1 MYMRV
6 LPVCMLCAPH
16 LYMMPGGGIKE
27 GIQVPGTG
35 VINDCEPPCGSWG
48 LNPGPLQERRLTESS
63 SHYMY
68 FFNQEK
74 MRVLG
79 MT

>member
-1 MYMRV
+1 MYVM
-6 LPVCMLCAPH
+6 CATFIH
-16 LYMMPGGGIKE
+16 DAWWGGPEE

-63 SHYMY
+63 SRYMY